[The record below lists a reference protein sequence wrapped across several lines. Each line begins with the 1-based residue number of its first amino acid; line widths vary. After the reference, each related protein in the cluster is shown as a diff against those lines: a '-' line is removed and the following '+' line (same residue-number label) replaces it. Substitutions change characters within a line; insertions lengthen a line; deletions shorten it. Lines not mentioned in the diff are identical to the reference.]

1 MKGSGVMAWNA
12 HVVVAAV
19 TEEMERRMEEA
30 AKVVEVD
37 ARHRLLA
44 IREPE
49 FGQGYRRVLA
59 LFRLKSVVKRT
70 AREIVGTV
78 GIPAGDKG
86 DSYGFYIE
94 TGSRTAGAQPWLR
107 PALLTNLATIK
118 QLLGAK

>member
-1 MKGSGVMAWNA
+1 MSRSGVAEWKA
-12 HVVVAAV
+12 EALIAAV
-19 TEEMERRMEEA
+19 KAQVESGMEEA
-30 AKVVEVD
+30 TKVVEVD

-44 IREPE
+44 VREPE
-49 FGQGYRRVLA
+49 FGRAYRRVLA
-59 LFRLKSVVKRT
+59 LYRLKSKVLT
-70 AREIVGTV
+70 GHREVLGAV

-118 QLLGAK
+118 NLLGAK

>member
-1 MKGSGVMAWNA
+1 MSRSGVAEWKA
-12 HVVVAAV
+12 EALIAAV
-19 TEEMERRMEEA
+19 KAQVESGMEEA
-30 AKVVEVD
+30 TKVVEVD